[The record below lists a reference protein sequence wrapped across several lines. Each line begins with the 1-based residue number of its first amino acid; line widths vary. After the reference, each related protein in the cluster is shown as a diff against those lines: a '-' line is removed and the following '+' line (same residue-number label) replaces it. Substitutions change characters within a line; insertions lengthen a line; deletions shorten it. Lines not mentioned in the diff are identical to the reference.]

1 MNIGRFTSAV
11 AGHLLLAAACGL
23 TIWATVTEK
32 AISAVGIGGMFV
44 IGVLLTLAGL
54 LGMRPSSLA
63 VGKDGVTL
71 QLVADAV
78 AHVKETA
85 VQEATRIATDPTVR
99 DAVVDAKSESEAKR
113 VAADISQRLV
123 HALPATAEVTR
134 KALDALA

>member
-1 MNIGRFTSAV
+1 MNIGRVASAV
-11 AGHLLLAAACGL
+11 AGNLLLTAACGL
-23 TIWATVTEK
+23 TIWATIAEK
-32 AISAVGIGGMFV
+32 TISAVGIGGMFV

-63 VGKDGVTL
+63 LGKDGVTL

-78 AHVKETA
+78 QHVKETA

-99 DAVVDAKSESEAKR
+99 EAMVGAKNESEAKR
-113 VAADISQRLV
+113 VAVDITQRLV

-134 KALDALA
+134 KALDALT

>member
-1 MNIGRFTSAV
+1 MNIGRVASAV
-11 AGHLLLAAACGL
+11 AGNLLLTAACGL
-23 TIWATVTEK
+23 TIWATVAEK
-32 AISAVGIGGMFV
+32 TVSAVGIGGMFV

-63 VGKDGVTL
+63 LGKDGVTL

-78 AHVKETA
+78 QQVKETA

-123 HALPATAEVTR
+123 RALPATAEMTR
-134 KALDALA
+134 KALDALT

>member
-23 TIWATVTEK
+23 TIWATITEK
-32 AISAVGIGGMFV
+32 AVSAVGIGGMFV
-44 IGVLLTLAGL
+44 IGVLLALAGL
-54 LGMRPSSLA
+54 LGMRPSALA
-63 VGKDGVTL
+63 IGKDGVTL

-78 AHVKETA
+78 QHVKETA

-123 HALPATAEVTR
+123 HALPATAEMTR
-134 KALDALA
+134 KALDALI

>member
-1 MNIGRFTSAV
+1 MNIGRVASAV
-11 AGHLLLAAACGL
+11 AGNLLLTVACGL
-23 TIWATVTEK
+23 TIWATVAEK
-32 AISAVGIGGMFV
+32 TVSAVGIGGMFV

-63 VGKDGVTL
+63 LGKDGVTL

-78 AHVKETA
+78 QQVKETA

-123 HALPATAEVTR
+123 HALPATAEMTR
-134 KALDALA
+134 KALDALT